1 MHMNR
6 RNFLMALGLVAAEV
20 VCVRQTK
27 ALGNL
32 NAFAPA
38 TTRSRRYVNL
48 KKLDGHLTRDVLT
61 RKRFISYID
70 QYYAGVTAPFFD
82 NRPILD
88 AARLWMGSGEAKVV
102 NNRYFVAHGTTHRV
116 AQNRGMLWIDTHPA
130 EGLEKPL
137 GILAFLTIGQGTSR
151 TLWIVPN
158 QPISTLSKHDLPRS
172 LPAEIAEWLG
182 SVRVK
187 RDGGA
192 IDKVVVYQPDSSGV
206 TSSLNLR
213 HLGVKARRTRR
224 NVVATSLSS
233 VS

>member
-1 MHMNR
+1 MNR
-6 RNFLMALGLVAAEV
+6 RNFLMALGVVAAEV
-20 VCVRQTK
+20 VCIRQTK
-27 ALGNL
+27 AFSNL
-32 NAFAPA
+32 DGFALA

-70 QYYAGVTAPFFD
+70 QHYAGVTAPFFD

-88 AARLWMGSGEAKVV
+88 AARLWMDSGEAKVV

-130 EGLEKPL
+130 IGKETPL
-137 GILAFLTIGQGTSR
+137 GIMAFLTVGKGTSR

-158 QPISTLSKHDLPRS
+158 QPISTLSKSDLPHS
-172 LPAEIAEWLG
+172 LPAEIAQWLG

-192 IDKVVVYQPDSSGV
+192 IDKVVVYQPGSNSAAGP
-206 TSSLNLR
+206 LNLK
-213 HLGVKARRTRR
+213 HLGVKPHRTRR
-224 NVVATSLSS
+224 AVTATSISS